1 VPSSQLVV
9 GKHSGR
15 HAIADRCSH
24 LGFTL
29 SGSQLEAVYH
39 RIIEA
44 CDKKKWLSDQEIGD
58 IAKAVAAS

>member
-1 VPSSQLVV
+1 VV

-24 LGFTL
+24 LGFVL
-29 SGSQLEAVYH
+29 SSAQLENVYH

-58 IAKAVAAS
+58 VAKSVVTS